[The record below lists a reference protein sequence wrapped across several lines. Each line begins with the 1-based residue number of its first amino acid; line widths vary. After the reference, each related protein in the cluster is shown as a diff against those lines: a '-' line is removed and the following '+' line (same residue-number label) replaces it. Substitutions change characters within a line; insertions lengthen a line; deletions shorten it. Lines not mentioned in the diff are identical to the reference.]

1 LFLQLLRED
10 AGEDAARIAAV
21 LRGVRAYQQA
31 PRDRPM
37 RRPRKIAR
45 RGRASLRDYGG
56 EGTPIVFVPSLING
70 PEILDLDRDRSLL
83 RWLRAQGLRPLLV
96 DWGSPSAKERDLDLG
111 GHVEKLLLPLL
122 CRLPEPPI
130 LVGYCLG
137 GTLAAA
143 AAQLMP
149 VRGLAL
155 IAAPWRFGG
164 FPPRSRLRLAELWEQ
179 AREPAEQIG
188 LLPMEVMQSAFWKLD
203 PVRTLAKFESIGRK
217 ADDRRALANF
227 AKVEDWS
234 NAGPPMT
241 FAAARDLME
250 DFFLR
255 DRPGE
260 KTWEVGGKTI
270 DIESL
275 ACPILEV
282 VSTTDRIVPHA
293 SAAGVGER
301 LTLRLGHV
309 GMIVSGQAKELL
321 WQPLLEWLSHVRR
334 LC

>member
-1 LFLQLLRED
+1 
-10 AGEDAARIAAV
+10 
-21 LRGVRAYQQA
+21 
-31 PRDRPM
+31 M
-37 RRPRKIAR
+37 
-45 RGRASLRDYGG
+45 
-56 EGTPIVFVPSLING
+56 
-70 PEILDLDRDRSLL
+70 
-83 RWLRAQGLRPLLV
+83 RWLRAQGLRVLLV
-96 DWGSPSAKERDLDLG
+96 DWGTPSATERDLDMA

-122 CRLPEPPI
+122 SRLTEPPI

-155 IAAPWRFGG
+155 IAAPWNFSG

-179 AREPAEQIG
+179 AREPAEQLG

-217 ADDRRALANF
+217 AGDRKALASF
-227 AKVEDWS
+227 TKVEDWA
-234 NAGPPMT
+234 NDGPPMT
-241 FAAARDLME
+241 FAAARELME

-260 KTWEVGGKTI
+260 KGWFVGGQSI
-270 DIESL
+270 DLASL
-275 ACPILEV
+275 DCPILEV

-309 GMIVSGQAKELL
+309 GMIVGGTGHDLL
-321 WQPLLEWLSHVRR
+321 WKPLAEWLSRVGAPR
-334 LC
+334 